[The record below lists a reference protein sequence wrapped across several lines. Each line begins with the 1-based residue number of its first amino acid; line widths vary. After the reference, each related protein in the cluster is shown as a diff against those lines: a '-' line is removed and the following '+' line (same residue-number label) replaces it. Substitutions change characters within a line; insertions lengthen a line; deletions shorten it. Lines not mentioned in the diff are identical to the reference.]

1 MSGLPIQYPEN
12 PPSWLSSW
20 VSDKDLRAMFL
31 PGIISAACSALA
43 KPGGTYVLSWAED
56 FLQARIGVFTC
67 TWRRVDGVWRPRCNC
82 HYPNGFCLHSYSTG
96 LLLAEAC
103 RQQNWQRPSASVLRV
118 APAAQAPQA
127 TEQPNF
133 MSTLFSS
140 ETPPKREMRL
150 EVEAD
155 FHHEAGRAG
164 IRFYAWEGGRR
175 QLLKL
180 GNVHMY
186 AGDLQHE
193 KRKNLRCWPEKD
205 QEFLQW
211 VIAAVRKG
219 APRNHDLLLL
229 NLDADEF
236 LAWRKRW
243 SDQPQRFLNR
253 DTQQAI
259 PPPGPV
265 TPARLIVEM
274 SKQKEGF
281 RITPFFIFPDGR
293 RRQPYEIMR
302 QLENDPNRI
311 EVRRQLLSWSPPIS
325 WPVLNH
331 WFSSKPLLLDTK
343 QILSKLSEILQG
355 RLDLLEGDCVK
366 KVDGISADAE
376 LYADFQQGKFQI
388 SCGFQGNK
396 VSLQGDWV
404 PVSRIEA
411 DANGFQ
417 VLRKAPDEQA
427 LLLREK
433 LLALGKRLGQIQ
445 EFQVVLE
452 GTLKNAAELKA
463 YWKSLPRGT
472 IKHHTASLN
481 GLLQDDPGL
490 LTPQLNLRGQGGL
503 LELGVSL
510 QLGGVSIPAQELQ
523 SALRYQQSVMHLSNG
538 HWLAFDPERA
548 RLLLQKMEEEGISP
562 GDTTSLLRH
571 QAPER
576 IRQLTATGLV
586 TLVGNSVS
594 FFERLCREPRQEGML
609 LPEELEPV
617 LRSYQ
622 KEGFDFLA
630 DRCLHGA
637 GCILADDMGLGKTL
651 QVLTVLFAAQKRAH
665 MGGKEFLSLVICP
678 ATVMNVWKSQAE
690 KFVPGLKVEVWE
702 GNKKQRERI
711 FRSGSFAVLVTH
723 YGMVRQE
730 QELLTSREYDFLV
743 LDEAQA
749 IKNPAAQMTQAVKAI
764 SAKHKL
770 ALTGTPM
777 ENRILDLWSI
787 MDVLNPK
794 FFGSPDDFVRLYSGN
809 PAALRKR
816 LSLSMLRRS
825 KALVASE
832 LPPRIVEILPVEL
845 SEQQRDLYDRTLL
858 QTRMAVKEFGAIQI
872 LAGLTKLRQICCD
885 PELILKEPLGE
896 CSGKLAVLLE
906 KLSELVDAGHSV
918 LVFSQFTSMLDL
930 IAPRL
935 QDAAIPYWTITGETP
950 LPRRGELVEEF
961 SKDPRPGVF
970 LLSLKAAGT
979 GLTLTKADYVFLY
992 DPWWNPAVENQA
1004 IDRTHRLGQDK
1015 TVMAYRLVAKDTI
1028 EERVLA
1034 LMQQKR
1040 ELFDAV
1046 IGEATEQAVPGK
1058 LTREDLLELL
1068 S

>member
-1 MSGLPIQYPEN
+1 
-12 PPSWLSSW
+12 
-20 VSDKDLRAMFL
+20 A
-31 PGIISAACSALA
+31 
-43 KPGGTYVLSWAED
+43 
-56 FLQARIGVFTC
+56 
-67 TWRRVDGVWRPRCNC
+67 
-82 HYPNGFCLHSYSTG
+82 
-96 LLLAEAC
+96 
-103 RQQNWQRPSASVLRV
+103 
-118 APAAQAPQA
+118 
-127 TEQPNF
+127 
-133 MSTLFSS
+133 
-140 ETPPKREMRL
+140 PPKRELRL

-155 FHHEAGRAG
+155 YHHEAGRVG
-164 IRFYAWEGGRR
+164 IRFYALEDGRR

-193 KRKNLRCWPEKD
+193 KRKNLRSWPEKD
-205 QEFLQW
+205 QEFLKW
-211 VIAAVRKG
+211 VIAAIRKG
-219 APRNHDLLLL
+219 APRNHDLLML
-229 NLDADEF
+229 NLDAEEF
-236 LAWRKRW
+236 LTWRKRW
-243 SDQPQRFLNR
+243 SGQPQRFLNR

-265 TPARLIVEM
+265 TPARLIVEL
-274 SKQKEGF
+274 SKQNECF

-311 EVRRQLLSWSPPIS
+311 EVRRQLLAWSPPIT

-331 WFSSKPLLLDTK
+331 WFSSKPLLLEPR
-343 QILSKLSEILQG
+343 QFISKLSEILQG

-366 KVDGISADAE
+366 KISSTAADAE

-396 VSLQGDWV
+396 VSLRGEWV

-411 DANGFQ
+411 DGNGFQ
-417 VLRKAPDEQA
+417 VLYTAPDEQA

-445 EFQVVLE
+445 ECQVLLE

-463 YWKSLPRGT
+463 FWKSLPAT
-472 IKHHTASLN
+472 AIKHHAASLQ
-481 GLLQDDPGL
+481 GLLQDDAAL
-490 LTPQLNLRGQGGL
+490 LTTQLNLRGEGGL
-503 LELGVSL
+503 LELGVHW
-510 QLGGVSIPAQELQ
+510 QLGGTSIPAEELQ
-523 SALRYQQSVMHLSNG
+523 TALRYEQSVMHLSNG
-538 HWLAFDPERA
+538 HWLAFDPDRA

-562 GDTTSLLRH
+562 GETLPLLRH
-571 QAPER
+571 QAAER
-576 IRQLTATGLV
+576 IRQLTANGLASLGAG
-586 TLVGNSVS
+586 TAS
-594 FFERLCREPRQEGML
+594 FYERLCRDPRQEAML
-609 LPEELEPV
+609 LPEALEPV

-622 KEGFDFLA
+622 KSGFDFLA

-651 QVLTVLFAAQKRAH
+651 QVLSFLYAAQKRVQQA
-665 MGGKEFLSLVICP
+665 GGDFLALVICP
-678 ATVMNVWKSQAE
+678 ATVMNVWKAQAG
-690 KFVPGLKVEVWE
+690 KFVPGLRVEVWE
-702 GNKKQRERI
+702 GNKKERERI
-711 FRSGSFAVLVTH
+711 FHRGSFDLLVTH

-730 QELLTSREYDFLV
+730 QDLLNSREYDFLV

-749 IKNPAAQMTQAVKAI
+749 IKNPAAQVTQAVKAI
-764 SAKHKL
+764 CAKHKL

-787 MDVLNPK
+787 MDCLNPK
-794 FFGSPDDFVRLYSGN
+794 FFGAPDDFVRLYSGN

-816 LSLSMLRRS
+816 LSLLLLRRS

-832 LPPRIVEILPVEL
+832 LPPRIVEVLPVEL

-858 QTRMAVKEFGAIQI
+858 ATRKAVKEYGAIQI

-906 KLSELVDAGHSV
+906 KLSELVEAGHSA

-935 QDAAIPYWTITGETP
+935 RDSNIPFWTITGETP

-961 SKDPRPGVF
+961 SNDERPGVF

-1015 TVMAYRLVAKDTI
+1015 TVMAYRLVAKDSI

-1034 LMQQKR
+1034 LMEQKR

-1046 IGEATEQAVPGK
+1046 IGEGAEQGVPGK
-1058 LTREDLLELL
+1058 LTREDLLQLL
-1068 S
+1068 A